1 MIFKRGMLRPDCP
14 VAVSVIL
21 GVLCAAPSGAVDWPH
36 FGYDDQYTSY
46 CPASTQ
52 INISNV
58 SRLQRRWGISCDDGY
73 FFSVFGS
80 PALYA
85 GALYLSGAGEPLHA
99 LNASDGAQKW
109 EFGQGN
115 SGWAPQPAV
124 SSDGVIFY
132 LEGVLPTNLYAVNR
146 SGKQIWKAPISF
158 DYGFEEAVQ
167 AVPTIDEA
175 KKVVYVIEN
184 PFGPEGGRLF
194 ALSKGSGKVIWYKSK
209 AKDGIAFRG
218 RYVLLKGSTI
228 FANALIPD
236 AQSSWGDE
244 TVVRI
249 NPTTKKIEI
258 KYQRPASGSSLQVS
272 HYSLCNDILLVEYSD
287 RDLSDPTW
295 KGTSILAAYNV
306 NAAGILWQKDLSK
319 MPIAGAIACNT
330 KKKRIYVPT
339 DPYLYAFNAGN
350 GQQLW
355 RYTAYAP
362 VHSPSVA
369 NGVIYFTSDTN
380 VYALN
385 ETTGKRLLS
394 YDLGYTSDFSTQ
406 VAIGSD
412 AIYLSGSG
420 GTCDFVAL
428 SPPTAT
434 DEQP

>member
-1 MIFKRGMLRPDCP
+1 MIFMRGISRAARLLAI
-14 VAVSVIL
+14 AVSL
-21 GVLCAAPSGAVDWPH
+21 GALCAAPAGAVDWPH

-58 SRLQRRWGISCDDGY
+58 KKLQQRWGISCDDGY
-73 FFSVFGS
+73 FFVVFGS
-80 PALYA
+80 PALY
-85 GALYLSGAGEPLHA
+85 GGIVYSSGAGEPLHA
-99 LNASDGAQKW
+99 LNASDGSQQW

-115 SGWAPQPAV
+115 AGWAPQPVV
-124 SSDGVIFY
+124 STDGVIFY
-132 LEGVLPTNLYAVNR
+132 LEGVYPTYLYAVNR

-175 KKVVYVIEN
+175 KKIVYVIEN
-184 PFGPEGGRLF
+184 PFSPEGGRLF
-194 ALSKGSGKVIWYKSK
+194 ALSKGSGKVMWYKSK
-209 AKDGIAFRG
+209 AKDGVAFRG

-228 FANALIPD
+228 FANALIPST
-236 AQSSWGDE
+236 QSSWGDE

-258 KYQRPASGSSLQVS
+258 KYQRPMSGESLQVA
-272 HYSLCNDILLVEYSD
+272 HYCLCNDILFVEYCD

-295 KGTSILAAYNV
+295 KSTSILAAYNV

-319 MPIAGAIACNT
+319 TPIAGAIACNT
-330 KKKRIYVPT
+330 KTKRIYVPT
-339 DPYLYAFNAGN
+339 NPYLYAFNAGN

-355 RYTAYAP
+355 RYTGYAP

-385 ETTGKRLLS
+385 EATGKRLLA

-406 VAIGSD
+406 VAIGGE
-412 AIYLSGSG
+412 ALYFSGSG

-428 SPPTAT
+428 FLPAAA
-434 DEQP
+434 DDQP